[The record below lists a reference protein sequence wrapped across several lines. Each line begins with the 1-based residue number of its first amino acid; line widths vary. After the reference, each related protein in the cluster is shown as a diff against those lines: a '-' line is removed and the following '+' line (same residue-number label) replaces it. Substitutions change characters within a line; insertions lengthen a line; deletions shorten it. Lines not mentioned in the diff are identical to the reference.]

1 MQTSEHLLTLGQT
14 GWFKTKYQPAATTLF
29 APHLLLVGQTGS
41 GKSTTLK
48 QISRQLQENRLGQII
63 FDPTGEFSRAND
75 QQASYVVGKN
85 VYFDLSQLAAE
96 DLLTA
101 LDLTWPTKWQLLL
114 GQAQAA
120 LRINYYLNQQQK
132 DILNTQSLTTDAF
145 YEQKSQLYKSQWT
158 FSLSLLAPQLRLL
171 ARQGFADH
179 EESLADT
186 DPDLMTAIDQLA
198 DRLADLRLKAIAPN
212 TQVKTTKYDLLYL
225 LKLATAKAD
234 FGAKISINLAQLK
247 DLGAL
252 QATIMSTVWRQL
264 LSFQAQ
270 STHKTTVYLLIDE
283 GHRFLMK
290 NNQADQDKGSGL
302 AQILREGRK
311 EGLLVAFA
319 SQSPLDLPT
328 ALLGQFSATIAHRLT
343 NQNEWQSLPLLA
355 NSAKTGKKL
364 GQLQTGQAIVKIG
377 QKPSRT
383 VTIFASKTNQ

>member
-14 GWFKTKYQPAATTLF
+14 GWFKAKYQPAATTLF

-63 FDPTGEFSRAND
+63 FDPTGEFSQAND

-101 LDLTWPTKWQLLL
+101 LDLAWPTKWQLLL

-120 LRINYYLNQQQK
+120 LRINYYLSQQQK
-132 DILNTQSLTTDAF
+132 DILNTQSLTTDTF
-145 YEQKSQLYKSQWT
+145 YEQKRQLYKSQWT

-198 DRLADLRLKAIAPN
+198 DRLADPRLKAIAPN
-212 TQVKTTKYDLLYL
+212 TQVKTTKYDLLYY
-225 LKLATAKAD
+225 
-234 FGAKISINLAQLK
+234 SN
-247 DLGAL
+247 
-252 QATIMSTVWRQL
+252 
-264 LSFQAQ
+264 
-270 STHKTTVYLLIDE
+270 
-283 GHRFLMK
+283 
-290 NNQADQDKGSGL
+290 
-302 AQILREGRK
+302 
-311 EGLLVAFA
+311 
-319 SQSPLDLPT
+319 
-328 ALLGQFSATIAHRLT
+328 
-343 NQNEWQSLPLLA
+343 
-355 NSAKTGKKL
+355 
-364 GQLQTGQAIVKIG
+364 
-377 QKPSRT
+377 
-383 VTIFASKTNQ
+383 